1 MDPVSDDRPV
11 RLSAEERQREHRDAR
26 LPAGGR
32 HYEDIRLE
40 DSPHYQGEYVLHLD
54 SAGNGSLRV
63 NLDAGDVSE
72 LRTAVT
78 PRVPAGEQVANFD
91 QLLGLGPATPAQVRA
106 YLEGLVKFWDPDPDK
121 GIDGAARSVEA
132 LRRVLAM
139 LGEA

>member
-1 MDPVSDDRPV
+1 MKGRHPMDPVSDDRPV

-26 LPAGGR
+26 LPSGGR

-40 DSPHYQGEYVLHLD
+40 DSPHYQGESVLHFDD
-54 SAGNGSLRV
+54 SGNGSFAV
-63 NLDAGDVSE
+63 NLDAADVDAV
-72 LRTAVT
+72 RTAVT
-78 PRVPAGEQVANFD
+78 PRVPAV
-91 QLLGLGPATPAQVRA
+91 PATPAQVRA

-121 GIDGAARSVEA
+121 GLGGMASRSVEA